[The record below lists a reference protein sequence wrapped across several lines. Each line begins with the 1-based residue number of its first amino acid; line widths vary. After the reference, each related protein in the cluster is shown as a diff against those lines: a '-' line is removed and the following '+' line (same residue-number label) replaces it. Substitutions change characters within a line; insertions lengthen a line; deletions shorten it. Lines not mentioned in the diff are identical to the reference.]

1 MAPFRSSPQTNHRRL
16 FGAVICVALGTL
28 MQALCLQ
35 SVLQAESTATM
46 LMSKGLWQRI
56 VVVLATP
63 SLGATQPFRM
73 ASNGQLTAEIDF
85 GFLLAVLAGAAAAA
99 WLLAAFWISKRAS
112 CRWSVAL
119 SDWGIRGWLW
129 WLIPG
134 AWEFLRIGATLI
146 GFDAL
151 QGLLLATPQMWLALS
166 VAGWL
171 ATLFV
176 LENRVDTGAAGL
188 VGRALLPVPDDATGK
203 SARPTTA
210 DSFRVPAAVWFA
222 VAVYVV
228 VLTAMNWQLYRGLLI
243 PHGDSAMYEEHLWNV
258 THGKGFRSYLDR
270 GIFLGEHI
278 QVVHLLLIPLHWLWP
293 SHLLLELCE
302 SLALAVGAIPVFWM
316 ARRHSGS
323 QRAATLLAVA
333 YLLYFPLHFL
343 DIAID
348 LKTFRPMCFG
358 VPLLLFAID
367 LIERSNFRG
376 AVILLLLTLS
386 AKEDFA
392 IIVATLGVWIAL
404 FQNKSFQK
412 RSFQQTSL
420 PLTPTG
426 TESSS
431 NSVSSNSVTTKLGW
445 AMAVFATVY
454 LVLVLTVLIPWFR
467 EGSEPHYSAYFGEL
481 GKSPR
486 EILANSFARPG
497 LVFGQL
503 LSVRSTFYGLA
514 LLLPLGLLPLLSI
527 SRLAVGLPLF
537 SMLCLLQL
545 SNDPSDQAN
554 AFLIPFH
561 HFHAPLVPI
570 VFWAAAAGLG
580 NVKPAWRWLITKTAR
595 GERSE
600 QSMDESAETAFRFMG
615 HFAWTSAVA
624 MGFFLSLTP
633 TGLAFWD
640 PDAAWYW
647 KKRYVVGK
655 RAEMFAKVFRTIPR
669 NANVASTDFIHPR
682 FTHHARSYDYSHY
695 QRRVSGDGTVPADTD
710 YIVIDTQHHY
720 SDIKRP
726 DQIREYRDHPEQWQL
741 LPDTTDGYF
750 IVLKRKGHR

>member
-1 MAPFRSSPQTNHRRL
+1 MQT
-16 FGAVICVALGTL
+16 
-28 MQALCLQ
+28 LCLQ
-35 SVLQAESTATM
+35 SVLQVESTATM

-56 VVVLATP
+56 VVDLATP
-63 SLGATQPFRM
+63 SLGATQPFRV
-73 ASNGQLTAEIDF
+73 ADNGQLTAEIDF
-85 GFLLAVLAGAAAAA
+85 VSLLTVMAGAATAA
-99 WLLAAFWISKRAS
+99 WLLAACWISKRGR
-112 CRWSVAL
+112 CRWTTAL

-134 AWEFLRIGATLI
+134 AWEFLRIGAALA
-146 GFDAL
+146 GFEAL
-151 QGLLLATPQMWLALS
+151 QGLLFATPQMWLAMS

-171 ATLFV
+171 ATLFA
-176 LENRVDTGAAGL
+176 LSH
-188 VGRALLPVPDDATGK
+188 RASNSESMPLP
-203 SARPTTA
+203 TA
-210 DSFRVPAAVWFA
+210 DSFRVANAVWLTIA
-222 VAVYVV
+222 AYVV

-243 PHGDSAMYEEHLWNV
+243 PHGDSAMYEEHLWNL
-258 THGKGFRSYLDR
+258 THGKGFRSYLDQ
-270 GIFLGEHI
+270 GLFLGEHI
-278 QVVHLLLIPLHWLWP
+278 QAVHLLLIPLHWLWP

-348 LKTFRPMCFG
+348 LKTFRPTCFG

-367 LIERSNFRG
+367 LLERGKYRG
-376 AVILLLLTLS
+376 AVVLLLVTLS

-392 IIVATLGVWIAL
+392 IIVAPLGVWVAL
-404 FQNKSFQK
+404 FQQ
-412 RSFQQTSL
+412 RSFQHTSMSRTATGNE
-420 PLTPTG
+420 PLSG
-426 TESSS
+426 
-431 NSVSSNSVTTKLGW
+431 SVSTKLGW
-445 AMAVFATVY
+445 AMAVFGTVY

-481 GKSPR
+481 GESPR
-486 EILANSFARPG
+486 EIVANIFTKPG
-497 LVFGQL
+497 LFFGKL
-503 LSVRSTFYGLA
+503 LSVRSTFYDLA

-537 SMLCLLQL
+537 AMLCLLQL
-545 SNDPSDQAN
+545 SNDPGDQAN

-570 VFWAAAAGLG
+570 VFWAAAAGIG
-580 NVKPAWRWLITKTAR
+580 NVKTVWRLLVSKTAH
-595 GERSE
+595 GQRSE
-600 QSMDESAETAFRFMG
+600 ELTNESAETAFCFMA

-640 PDAAWYW
+640 PDAAWHW
-647 KKRYVVGK
+647 KKRYVAGK
-655 RAEMFAKVFRTIPR
+655 RAEMFAKVFPTIPPD
-669 NANVASTDFIHPR
+669 AKVASTDFVHPR

-695 QRRVSGDGTVPADTD
+695 QRRVSGDDSVPADTD

-720 SDIKRP
+720 SDIKQP
-726 DQIREYRDHPEQWQL
+726 DQIREYRDHPDQWQL

-750 IVLKRKGHR
+750 IVLKRKGRS